1 MTVDLRIEKARF
13 PVSLL
18 MSGGERLNGDMFVQA
33 YSRFHTGREEI
44 PDVLNGDEPFFPL
57 VRAGDT
63 LLIAKG
69 QVREV
74 EVSWEPDSVELHAVG
89 IRAESVELTL
99 TDGTVRT
106 GELHLEMPSERPRL
120 LDFLNQ
126 YGRRFVVLHAIA
138 GLRLVNC
145 GLIERVRPVE

>member
-1 MTVDLRIEKARF
+1 M
-13 PVSLL
+13 
-18 MSGGERLNGDMFVQA
+18 
-33 YSRFHTGREEI
+33 
-44 PDVLNGDEPFFPL
+44 LNGDEPFFPL

-63 LLIAKG
+63 LLIAKN

-74 EVSWEPDSVELHAVG
+74 EVSWDPDLTELHAVG
-89 IRAESVELTL
+89 TRVEPVELTL
-99 TDGTVRT
+99 TDGTIRT

-126 YGRRFVVLHAIA
+126 YDRRFVVLHATA
-138 GLRLVNC
+138 GLRRVNC

>member
-1 MTVDLRIEKARF
+1 MTVDLRIEKARL

-33 YSRFHTGREEI
+33 YSRFHTGREEV

-63 LLIAKG
+63 LLIAKN

-74 EVSWEPDSVELHAVG
+74 EVSWEPDLTELQAIGTRVEP
-89 IRAESVELTL
+89 VELTL
-99 TDGTVRT
+99 TDGTIRT

-126 YGRRFVVLHAIA
+126 YDRRFVVLHAIA

>member
-1 MTVDLRIEKARF
+1 MTVDLRIEKARL

-33 YSRFHTGREEI
+33 YSRFRTGREEV
-44 PDVLNGDEPFFPL
+44 PDVLNGEEPFFPL

-63 LLIAKG
+63 LLIAKN

-74 EVSWEPDSVELHAVG
+74 EVSWEPDLTELHVVG
-89 IRAESVELTL
+89 TRVEPVELTL
-99 TDGTVRT
+99 TDGTIRT

-126 YGRRFVVLHAIA
+126 YDRRFVVLHAIA